1 MENINELKYATISFP
16 DQLEIGELEV
26 TDISIKWDTD
36 FVPHPASSIH
46 TPVDFTSASG
56 FISIPCDD
64 ETFDLG
70 DNDFTYSFSYDRQ
83 DIKRQLDED
92 FVPYLILYNSVSK
105 ILDHAWL
112 SVFDR

>member
-36 FVPHPASSIH
+36 FVPHPASSVH

-64 ETFDLG
+64 ETFG
-70 DNDFTYSFSYDRQ
+70 FSGKDFTYSFSYDIRE
-83 DIKRQLDED
+83 IKRQLDED
-92 FVPYLILYNSVSK
+92 FVPYLLLYNFVNN
-105 ILDHAWL
+105 ITDHAWL